1 ASGNNQ
7 ARFCTSDFGFRISDF
22 HLVPSHFELFSQ
34 NPMEQGEQSKCRH
47 NQNGRVESK
56 HADFDPEVLFLCAKE
71 DIRPIAAAVI
81 ALLHLG
87 VRDQIGDLL
96 VYIDLLGCNRASRI
110 LEKGAVEWPLAIQN
124 LINQAE
130 IMVEFVGGLCL
141 QSGKQSERFL

>member
-1 ASGNNQ
+1 
-7 ARFCTSDFGFRISDF
+7 
-22 HLVPSHFELFSQ
+22 
-34 NPMEQGEQSKCRH
+34 MEQCEQSKCRP

-56 HADFDPEVLFLCAKE
+56 HADLNPEITFLCAEE

-81 ALLHLG
+81 ALLHFG

-124 LINQAE
+124 LINQTKL
-130 IMVEFVGGLCL
+130 MVQFAGGLCL
-141 QSGKQSERFL
+141 QSGKQSDGFIYILHPRALCGSLFALGDNDVDF